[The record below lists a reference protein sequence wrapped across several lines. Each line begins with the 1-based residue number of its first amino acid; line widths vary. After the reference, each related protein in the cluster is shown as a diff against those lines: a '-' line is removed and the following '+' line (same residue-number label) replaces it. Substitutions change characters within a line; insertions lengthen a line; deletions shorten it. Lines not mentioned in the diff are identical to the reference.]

1 MDRVPNGGKPGMPI
15 AGPHRS
21 FGSIVM
27 QRRTFLGAG
36 LGAAVLA
43 RPALVRAQAATTLKF
58 VPYADLAL
66 LDPAV
71 SAFVTRNHVLMV
83 FDTLF
88 GLDEQGVAQP
98 QMLSGHTTSPDG
110 LTWTLTLRD
119 GLRFHDGSPVLAR
132 DAVASIQRWWV
143 NDSFGQALAIATN
156 EVSAPD
162 DKTIL
167 FRLKRRFGLLPDALA
182 HPTNTMCAI
191 MPERLAR
198 TPATSRLTEMVGSGP
213 FRYVAADR
221 VPGALNAYAK
231 FDGYVPRQ
239 GTASFTAGPRVVHFD
254 RVEWIT
260 TPDPATQVAA
270 LKAGEVDFV
279 EQPLMDLV
287 PSLRTNRALKVEVVE
302 TKGLIGFLRFNQL
315 FPPFDNP
322 AIRRA
327 VLRAVNQKE
336 FMEAVVGAGVPYDS
350 QCGIFT
356 SNTPLAND
364 AGMEVLSGKHPIDGL
379 KRELEAAGYKGEKIV
394 YLEPTDVPRINAIAE
409 VGADMLRKLGMNV
422 DVIATDWGT
431 TVQRSV
437 SRQPPD
443 KGGWHMF
450 AAFSGG
456 YDMSM
461 PGTHQLMRG
470 NGQGAYNGWPTLPK
484 LEALRDEWLFA
495 EDKETQLVLAR
506 KIQEQALQDVPY
518 LPLGSYYQPVAYK
531 ENLSGV
537 SKGLVQFT
545 GIKRG

>member
-1 MDRVPNGGKPGMPI
+1 M
-15 AGPHRS
+15 H
-21 FGSIVM
+21 
-27 QRRTFLGAG
+27 RRTLLGAG
-36 LGAAVLA
+36 IAATLA
-43 RPALVRAQAATTLKF
+43 RPALVRAETATTLKF
-58 VPYADLAL
+58 IPYADLAL

-88 GLDEQGVAQP
+88 GVDEAGVAQP
-98 QMLSGHTTSPDG
+98 QMLSGYTTSPDG

-119 GLRFHDGSPVLAR
+119 GLRFHDGTPVLAR
-132 DAVASIQRWWV
+132 DAVASIKRWWV
-143 NDSFGQALAIATN
+143 ADAFGQALAIATD

-162 DKTIL
+162 DKTIR
-167 FRLKRRFGLLPDALA
+167 FRLKRRFHLLPDALA
-182 HPTNTMCAI
+182 HPTNTMAVI
-191 MPERLAR
+191 MPERLAA
-198 TPATSRLTEMVGSGP
+198 TPSSSRLTEMVGSGP
-213 FRYVAADR
+213 FRYIANER
-221 VPGALNAYAK
+221 VPGARNVYAR
-231 FDGYVPRQ
+231 FDGYVPRE
-239 GTASFTAGPRVVHFD
+239 GAPSFTAGARTVHFD

-287 PSLRTNRALKVEVVE
+287 PSIKANRALKVEVVE

-327 VLRAVNQKE
+327 VLKAVNQRE
-336 FMEAVVGAGVPYDS
+336 FMEAVVGGNAPFDS
-350 QCGIFT
+350 QCGLFT
-356 SNTPLAND
+356 TGTPLAND
-364 AGMEVLSGKHPIDGL
+364 AGIEALSGKHAIADL
-379 KRELEAAGYKGEKIV
+379 KRELEAAGYKGEKII

-437 SRQPPD
+437 SRKAPEQ
-443 KGGWHMF
+443 GGWHMF

-456 YDMSM
+456 YDMST
-461 PGTHQLMRG
+461 PGSHQLMRG
-470 NGQGAYNGWPTLPK
+470 NGEGAYNGWPTLPK

-495 EDKETQLVLAR
+495 EDKAAQMALAR
-506 KIQEQALQDVPY
+506 KLQEQALQDVPY
-518 LPLGSYYQPVAYK
+518 LPLGSYYQPVAYRAD
-531 ENLSGV
+531 LTGV

-545 GIKRG
+545 GVRRA

>member
-1 MDRVPNGGKPGMPI
+1 MQPRTLLTAGM
-15 AGPHRS
+15 AGS
-21 FGSIVM
+21 V
-27 QRRTFLGAG
+27 L
-36 LGAAVLA
+36 LA
-43 RPALVRAQAATTLKF
+43 RPALLRAQSETTLRF

-83 FDTLF
+83 YDTLF
-88 GLDEQGVAQP
+88 AMDEAGVAQH
-98 QMLSGHTTSPDG
+98 QMLAGHSTEPDG

-119 GLRFHDGSPVLAR
+119 GLVFHDGTPVLAR
-132 DAVASIQRWWV
+132 DAIASIQRWWV
-143 NDSFGQALAIATN
+143 ADAFGQALATVTA
-156 EVSAPD
+156 ELSAPD
-162 DKTIL
+162 NKTIK
-167 FRLKRRFGLLPDALA
+167 FRLKRRFHLLPDALA
-182 HPTNTMCAI
+182 HPTNTMAVI

-198 TPATSRLTEMVGSGP
+198 TPASSRLTEMVGSGP
-213 FRYVAADR
+213 FRYLPAER
-221 VPGALNAYAK
+221 VPGARNVYAK

-239 GTASFTAGPRVVHFD
+239 GTASFCAGPRVVHFD

-260 TPDPATQVAA
+260 TPDPGTQVAA
-270 LKAGEVDFV
+270 LKNGEVDWV

-287 PSLRTNRALKVEVVE
+287 PSIQASRALRVEVVE

-327 VLRAVNQKE
+327 VLRAVNQRE
-336 FMEAVVGAGVPYDS
+336 FMEAVVGGNAPFDS

-356 SNTPLAND
+356 AGTPLAND
-364 AGMEVLSGKHPIDGL
+364 AGMEALSGKHSLADL
-379 KRELEAAGYKGEKIV
+379 KRELVAAGYKGEKIV

-437 SRQPPD
+437 SRQPPE

-456 YDMSM
+456 YDMST
-461 PGTHQLMRG
+461 PGSHQLMRG
-470 NGQGAYNGWPTLPK
+470 NGEGAYNGWPNLPK
-484 LEALRDEWLFA
+484 LEALRDEWLFT
-495 EDKETQLVLAR
+495 EDTAAQRALAR
-506 KIQEQALQDVPY
+506 RMQEQALVDVPY
-518 LPLGSYYQPVAYK
+518 LPLGSYFQPVAYQA
-531 ENLSGV
+531 NLTGV

-545 GIKRG
+545 GVKRA

>member
-1 MDRVPNGGKPGMPI
+1 MR
-15 AGPHRS
+15 
-21 FGSIVM
+21 
-27 QRRTFLGAG
+27 RRTLLGAG
-36 LGAAVLA
+36 MAAALA
-43 RPALVRAQAATTLKF
+43 RPALVRAEAETTLKF
-58 VPYADLAL
+58 IPYADLAL

-88 GLDEQGVAQP
+88 GVDEAGVAQP
-98 QMLSGHTTSPDG
+98 QMLSGYTTSPDG

-119 GLRFHDGSPVLAR
+119 GLRFHDGTPVLAR
-132 DAVASIQRWWV
+132 DAVASIKRWWV
-143 NDSFGQALAIATN
+143 ADAFGQALAVATE

-162 DKTIL
+162 DKTIR
-167 FRLKRRFGLLPDALA
+167 FRLKRRFHLLPDALA
-182 HPTNTMCAI
+182 HPTNTMAVI
-191 MPERLAR
+191 MPERLAM
-198 TPATSRLTEMVGSGP
+198 TPSSSRLTEMVGSGP
-213 FRYVAADR
+213 FRYVANER
-221 VPGALNAYAK
+221 VPGARNVYAR
-231 FDGYVPRQ
+231 FDGYVPRD
-239 GTASFTAGPRVVHFD
+239 GAPSFTAGARTVHFD

-287 PSLRTNRALKVEVVE
+287 PSIKANRALKVEVVE

-327 VLRAVNQKE
+327 VLKAVNQRE
-336 FMEAVVGAGVPYDS
+336 FMEAVVGGNAPFDS
-350 QCGIFT
+350 QCGLFT
-356 SNTPLAND
+356 TGTPLAND
-364 AGMEVLSGKHPIDGL
+364 AGMEALSGKHSIADL
-379 KRELEAAGYKGEKIV
+379 KRELEAAGYKGEKII

-437 SRQPPD
+437 SRKPPEQ
-443 KGGWHMF
+443 GGWHMF

-456 YDMSM
+456 YDMST
-461 PGTHQLMRG
+461 PGSHQLMRG
-470 NGQGAYNGWPTLPK
+470 NGEGAYNGWPTLPK

-495 EDKETQLVLAR
+495 EDKAAQMALAR
-506 KIQEQALQDVPY
+506 KLQEQALQDVPY

-531 ENLSGV
+531 ANLTGV

-545 GIKRG
+545 GVRRV

>member
-1 MDRVPNGGKPGMPI
+1 
-15 AGPHRS
+15 
-21 FGSIVM
+21 M
-27 QRRTFLGAG
+27 QRRTLLGT
-36 LGAAVLA
+36 GAAAAAMLA
-43 RPALVRAQAATTLKF
+43 RPALVRAQSATTLKF
-58 VPYADLAL
+58 IPYADLAL

-88 GLDEQGVAQP
+88 GVDEAGAAQP
-98 QMLSGHTTSPDG
+98 QMLSGYLTEPDG

-119 GLRFHDGSPVLAR
+119 GMRFHDNTPVLAR
-132 DAVASIQRWWV
+132 DAVASIKRWWV
-143 NDSFGQALAIATN
+143 ADAFGQALALATD

-162 DKTIL
+162 DKTIR

-191 MPERLAR
+191 MPERLAN
-198 TPATSRLTEMVGSGP
+198 TPSTSRLTEMVGSGP
-213 FRYVAADR
+213 FRYLAADR
-221 VPGALNAYAK
+221 VPGARNVYAR

-239 GTASFTAGPRVVHFD
+239 DAASFTAGARVAHFD

-260 TPDPATQVAA
+260 TPDPATQVSA
-270 LKAGEVDFV
+270 LRNGEVDFI

-287 PSLRTNRALKVEVVE
+287 PTLRADRAIKVEVVE
-302 TKGLIGFLRFNQL
+302 TRGLIGFLRFNQL

-322 AIRRA
+322 AIRRV
-327 VLRAVNQKE
+327 VLRAVNQRE
-336 FMEAVVGAGVPYDS
+336 FMEAVVGANAPYDA
-350 QCGIFT
+350 QCGLFT
-356 SNTPLAND
+356 SGTPLAND
-364 AGMEVLSGKHPIDGL
+364 AGMETLSGKHPMDQL
-379 KRELEAAGYKGEKIV
+379 KRELAAAGYKGERVI

-456 YDMSM
+456 YDMST
-461 PGTHQLMRG
+461 PGSHQLMRG
-470 NGQGAYNGWPTLPK
+470 NGAGAYNGWPTLPK

-495 EDKETQLVLAR
+495 ADKATQLALAR
-506 KIQEQALQDVPY
+506 KMQEQAFEDVPY
-518 LPLGSYYQPVAYK
+518 LPLGSYLQPVAYK
-531 ENLSGV
+531 ADLTGV

-545 GIKRG
+545 GVRRG

>member
-1 MDRVPNGGKPGMPI
+1 MRR
-15 AGPHRS
+15 RS
-21 FGSIVM
+21 L
-27 QRRTFLGAG
+27 LGAG
-36 LGAAVLA
+36 MAGAALLA
-43 RPALVRAQAATTLKF
+43 CPPVVRAQSATTLRF

-83 FDTLF
+83 YDTLF
-88 GLDEQGVAQP
+88 AMDEDGVAQP
-98 QMLSGHTTSPDG
+98 QMLAGYATEPDG

-119 GLRFHDGSPVLAR
+119 GLLFHDGTPVLAR

-143 NDSFGQALAIATN
+143 NDAFGQSLAAVTADL
-156 EVSAPD
+156 SAPD
-162 DKTIL
+162 DKTIR
-167 FRLKRRFGLLPDALA
+167 FRLRRRFPLLPDALA
-182 HPTNTMCAI
+182 HPTNTMAVI

-198 TPATSRLTEMVGSGP
+198 TPANTRLTEMVGSGP
-213 FRYVAADR
+213 FRYLAAER
-221 VPGALNAYAK
+221 VPGARNVYAK
-231 FDGYVPRQ
+231 FDAYVPRQ
-239 GTASFTAGPRVVHFD
+239 GRASFCAGPRTVHFD

-270 LKAGEVDFV
+270 LQSGEVDWV

-287 PSLRTNRALKVEVVE
+287 PSLQSNRAVKVEVVE

-322 AIRRA
+322 AVRRA
-327 VLRAVNQKE
+327 VLRAVNQRE
-336 FMEAVVGAGVPYDS
+336 FMQAVVGGNAPFDS

-356 SNTPLAND
+356 TGTPLAND
-364 AGMEVLSGKHPIDGL
+364 AGMEALSGTHSMADL
-379 KRELEAAGYKGEKIV
+379 RRELTAAGYNGEKII

-437 SRQPPD
+437 SRQPPER
-443 KGGWHMF
+443 GGWHMF

-456 YDMSM
+456 YDMST
-461 PGTHQLMRG
+461 PGSHQLMRG
-470 NGQGAYNGWPTLPK
+470 NGEGAYNGWPSLPK

-495 EDKETQLVLAR
+495 EDKAAQLALAR
-506 KIQEQALQDVPY
+506 KIQQQALEDVPY
-518 LPLGSYYQPVAYK
+518 LPLGSYYQPVAYRS
-531 ENLSGV
+531 NLNGV

-545 GIKRG
+545 GVKRA

>member
-1 MDRVPNGGKPGMPI
+1 M
-15 AGPHRS
+15 
-21 FGSIVM
+21 
-27 QRRTFLGAG
+27 
-36 LGAAVLA
+36 AAALA
-43 RPALVRAQAATTLKF
+43 RPALVRAETATTLKF
-58 VPYADLAL
+58 IPYADLAL

-88 GLDEQGVAQP
+88 GVDEAGVAQP
-98 QMLSGHTTSPDG
+98 QMLSGYTTSPDG

-119 GLRFHDGSPVLAR
+119 GLRFHDGTPVLAR
-132 DAVASIQRWWV
+132 DAVASIKRWWV
-143 NDSFGQALAIATN
+143 ADAFGQALAIATD

-162 DKTIL
+162 DKTIR
-167 FRLKRRFGLLPDALA
+167 FRLKRRFHLLPDALA
-182 HPTNTMCAI
+182 HPTNTMAVI
-191 MPERLAR
+191 MPERLAA
-198 TPATSRLTEMVGSGP
+198 TPSSTRLTEMVGSGP
-213 FRYVAADR
+213 FRYVANER
-221 VPGALNAYAK
+221 VPGARNVYAR
-231 FDGYVPRQ
+231 FDGYVPRE
-239 GTASFTAGPRVVHFD
+239 GAPSFTAGARTVHFD

-287 PSLRTNRALKVEVVE
+287 PSIKANRALKVEVVE
-302 TKGLIGFLRFNQL
+302 TRGLIGFLRFNQL

-327 VLRAVNQKE
+327 VLKAVNQRE
-336 FMEAVVGAGVPYDS
+336 FMEAVVGGNAPFDS
-350 QCGIFT
+350 QCGLFT
-356 SNTPLAND
+356 TGTPLAND
-364 AGMEVLSGKHPIDGL
+364 AGMEALSGKHSIADL
-379 KRELEAAGYKGEKIV
+379 KRELEAAGYKGEKII

-437 SRQPPD
+437 SRKAPEQ
-443 KGGWHMF
+443 GGWHMF

-456 YDMSM
+456 YDMST
-461 PGTHQLMRG
+461 PGSHQLMRG
-470 NGQGAYNGWPTLPK
+470 NGEGAYNGWPTLPK

-495 EDKETQLVLAR
+495 EDKPAQLVLAR
-506 KIQEQALQDVPY
+506 KLQEQALQDVPY

-531 ENLSGV
+531 ANLTGV

-545 GIKRG
+545 GIKRT

>member
-1 MDRVPNGGKPGMPI
+1 M
-15 AGPHRS
+15 H
-21 FGSIVM
+21 
-27 QRRTFLGAG
+27 RRTLLGAG
-36 LGAAVLA
+36 MAATLA
-43 RPALVRAQAATTLKF
+43 RPALVRAETATTLKF
-58 VPYADLAL
+58 IPYADLAL

-88 GLDEQGVAQP
+88 GVDEAGVAQP
-98 QMLSGHTTSPDG
+98 QMLSGYITSPDG

-119 GLRFHDGSPVLAR
+119 GLRFHDGTPVLAR
-132 DAVASIQRWWV
+132 DAVASIKRWWV
-143 NDSFGQALAIATN
+143 ADAFGQALAIATD

-162 DKTIL
+162 DKTIR
-167 FRLKRRFGLLPDALA
+167 FRLKRRFHLLPDALA
-182 HPTNTMCAI
+182 HPTNTMAVI
-191 MPERLAR
+191 MPERLAA
-198 TPATSRLTEMVGSGP
+198 TPSSSRLTEMVGSGP
-213 FRYVAADR
+213 FRYIANER
-221 VPGALNAYAK
+221 VPGARNVYAR
-231 FDGYVPRQ
+231 FDGYVPRE
-239 GTASFTAGPRVVHFD
+239 GAPSFTAGARTVHFD

-287 PSLRTNRALKVEVVE
+287 PSIKANRALKVEVVE

-327 VLRAVNQKE
+327 VLKAVNQRE
-336 FMEAVVGAGVPYDS
+336 FMEAVVGGNAPFDS
-350 QCGIFT
+350 QCGLFT
-356 SNTPLAND
+356 TGTPLAND
-364 AGMEVLSGKHPIDGL
+364 AGMEALSGKHAIADL
-379 KRELEAAGYKGEKIV
+379 KRELEAAGYKGEKII

-437 SRQPPD
+437 SRKAPEQ
-443 KGGWHMF
+443 GGWHMF

-456 YDMSM
+456 YDMST
-461 PGTHQLMRG
+461 PGSHQLMRG
-470 NGQGAYNGWPTLPK
+470 NGEGAYNGWPTLPK

-495 EDKETQLVLAR
+495 EDKAAQMALAR
-506 KIQEQALQDVPY
+506 KLQEQALQDVPY
-518 LPLGSYYQPVAYK
+518 LPLGSYYQPVAYRAD
-531 ENLSGV
+531 LTGV

-545 GIKRG
+545 GVRRA

>member
-1 MDRVPNGGKPGMPI
+1 M
-15 AGPHRS
+15 H
-21 FGSIVM
+21 
-27 QRRTFLGAG
+27 RRTLLATAI
-36 LGAAVLA
+36 AAPLA
-43 RPALVRAQAATTLKF
+43 RPALVRAETASTLKF

-88 GLDEQGVAQP
+88 GVDEQGTVQP
-98 QMLSGHTTSPDG
+98 QMLAGHTVSADK

-119 GLRFHDGSPVLAR
+119 GLKFHDNTPVLAR
-132 DAVASIQRWWV
+132 DAAASIRRWWI
-143 NDSFGQALAIATN
+143 NDAFGQALAAATD

-167 FRLKRRFGLLPDALA
+167 FRLKRPFHLLPDALA
-182 HPTNTMCAI
+182 HPTNTMAAI

-198 TPATSRLTEMVGSGP
+198 TPATTRLTEMVGSGP
-213 FRYVAADR
+213 FRYLPAER
-221 VPGALNAYAK
+221 VPGARNHYAR
-231 FDGYVPRQ
+231 FEGYVPRQ
-239 GTASFTAGPRVVHFD
+239 GAPSFTAGPRIAHFD
-254 RVEWIT
+254 RIEWIT
-260 TPDPATQVAA
+260 TPDPGTQVAA
-270 LKAGEVDFV
+270 LKAGEVDYV

-287 PSLRTNRALKVEVVE
+287 PSLKSTPGLKVEVIE
-302 TKGLIGFLRFNQL
+302 TKGLIGFLRFNQT

-327 VLRAVNQKE
+327 VLRAVNQTE
-336 FMEAVVGAGVPYDS
+336 FMEAVVGGNAPFDAKCGV
-350 QCGIFT
+350 FT
-356 SNTPLAND
+356 TATPLAND
-364 AGMEVLSGKHPIDGL
+364 AGMEALSGRHDIATL
-379 KRELEAAGYKGEKIV
+379 KRELAAAGYAGEKIV
-394 YLEPTDVPRINAIAE
+394 YLVPTDVPRINAIAE
-409 VGADMLRKLGMNV
+409 VGADMLRKLGMNL

-456 YDMSM
+456 YDMST

-470 NGQGAYNGWPTLPK
+470 NGQGAYNGWPVLPK
-484 LEALRDEWLFA
+484 LEALRDEWLAA
-495 EDKETQLVLAR
+495 EDPAAQRALAR
-506 KIQEQALQDVPY
+506 RLQEQALQDVPY

-531 ENLSGV
+531 ANLSGLP
-537 SKGLVQFT
+537 KGLVQFT
-545 GIKRG
+545 GIKRT